1 MLALTS
7 RRLRRTAQ
15 RVFGWQ
21 RLRPAQLD
29 AMKGVM
35 KGRDVLAVMPTG
47 AGKSAVYQ
55 VPAVLLGG
63 PVVVVSPLI
72 ALQRDQMQS
81 LLDSGGLRAAA
92 INSAQKRSDN
102 ETAWARIS
110 ASSVDVVFLAPEQ
123 LAKPD
128 VAERLAA
135 VRPRLLVVDEAH
147 CVSSWG
153 HDFRPDYLRLR
164 HARER
169 LGNPPVLALTA
180 NAAAPVRR
188 DIAERLGMTDPL
200 EVVSGFD
207 RPNIH
212 LDVTAFQEEA
222 AKERFVVE
230 RAAVEEKPGIVYAAT
245 RRAADKYAKELA
257 ELGLAA
263 ASYHAGRPAAER
275 GETQDRFR
283 DGELDVVVAT
293 SAFGMGIDKADV
305 RFVLHASVPG
315 SLDAY
320 YQEIGRAGRDGAPA
334 RAILAYRSKDL
345 GLQRY
350 FAAGSP
356 DADALRR
363 VAERLRAEGAAMG
376 ATRLREACDLS
387 ATGLSAVLNLL
398 EETGAVTTG
407 RNGTRWTG
415 LTDDEKGGTPAG
427 TAKSTAEDDVE
438 AVVQRALAVDATH
451 RKLEQSRVDMMRGYA
466 ETSDCR
472 RRFLLGYFG
481 ETVPVPCGACGNCS
495 GPAPGAGHD
504 LREERGGAGR
514 RRSRGEGRTTAAG
527 VPADTRRSARL
538 RLRGGAAP
546 RSAADGPGTGA
557 SSAGRPAATAA
568 PAHPYL
574 PGVRVRHGQWGEG
587 EVMSEGDGKVTVLF
601 STVGYRT
608 LSLAVVTDRHLLD
621 TMP

>member
-1 MLALTS
+1 MLTLTS
-7 RRLRRTAQ
+7 RRLRGTAR

-21 RLRPAQLD
+21 HLRPAQLT
-29 AMKGVM
+29 AMKAVL

-81 LLDSGGLRAAA
+81 LLGSGALRAAA
-92 INSAQKRSDN
+92 INSAQRQSDN

-128 VAERLAA
+128 VTDRLAA

-180 NAAAPVRR
+180 SAAAPVRR
-188 DIAERLGMTDPL
+188 DIAERLGMNDPV
-200 EVVSGFD
+200 EIVAGFD

-212 LDVTAFQEEA
+212 LEVSAFQDAA

-230 RAAVEEKPGIVYAAT
+230 RAAVEEKPGILYAGTRKAADSYAAQLS
-245 RRAADKYAKELA
+245 D
-257 ELGLAA
+257 LGLAA
-263 ASYHAGRPAAER
+263 ASYHAGLSASER
-275 GETQDRFR
+275 RQTQDRFSS
-283 DGELDVVVAT
+283 GELDVVVAT
-293 SAFGMGIDKADV
+293 SAFGMGIDKANV

-334 RAILAYRSKDL
+334 RAILAYRPQDL
-345 GLQRY
+345 GLQRF
-350 FAAGSP
+350 FAAGAP

-363 VAERLRAEGAAMG
+363 VAERLRGEAGAVS
-376 ATRLREACDLS
+376 ATRLRASCELS
-387 ATGLSAVLNLL
+387 ATALSAVLNLL
-398 EETGAVTTG
+398 EEVGAVRTG
-407 RNGTRWTG
+407 RDGSRFTG
-415 LTDDEKGGTPAG
+415 VVDADGA
-427 TAKSTAEDDVE
+427 SAEDDVDT
-438 AVVQRALAVDATH
+438 AVRRALARHATH
-451 RKLEQSRVDMMRGYA
+451 RKLEQSRVDMMRGYS
-466 ETSDCR
+466 ETTDCR

-481 ETVPVPCGACGNCS
+481 DSAPVPCGACDNCTDPAAKPAHGLRRKRS
-495 GPAPGAGHD
+495 GKS
-504 LREERGGAGR
+504 GR
-514 RRSRGEGRTTAAG
+514 SYN
-527 VPADTRRSARL
+527 
-538 RLRGGAAP
+538 
-546 RSAADGPGTGA
+546 SAAWQRRWIRAGA
-557 SSAGRPAATAA
+557 RADASAGAVRAAEPAARPATDEHA
-568 PAHPYL
+568 YL
-574 PGVRVRHGQWGEG
+574 PGVRVRHDQWGEG
-587 EVMSEGDGKVTVLF
+587 EVMSEGDGKITVLF
-601 STVGYRT
+601 ESVGYRT
-608 LSLAVVTDRHLLD
+608 LSLAVVTDKQLLVALPD
-621 TMP
+621 APR

>member
-1 MLALTS
+1 MLTLTS
-7 RRLRRTAQ
+7 RRLRGVAR

-21 RLRPAQLD
+21 RLRPAQLA
-29 AMKGVM
+29 AMKAVL
-35 KGRDVLAVMPTG
+35 KGRDVLTVMPTG

-81 LLDSGGLRAAA
+81 LLGSGALRTAA
-92 INSAQKRSDN
+92 INSAQRRSDN

-128 VAERLAA
+128 VTDRLAA

-188 DIAERLGMTDPL
+188 DIAARLGMDDPV
-200 EVVSGFD
+200 EIVAGFD
-207 RPNIH
+207 RPNIR
-212 LDVTAFQEEA
+212 LEVSAFQDPA

-230 RAAVEEKPGIVYAAT
+230 RTAVEEKPGILYAGT
-245 RRAADKYAKELA
+245 RKAADSYAEQLSD
-257 ELGLAA
+257 LGLSA
-263 ASYHAGRPAAER
+263 ASYHAGLSAAER
-275 GETQDRFR
+275 REAQDRFSS
-283 DGELDVVVAT
+283 GELDVVVAT

-334 RAILAYRSKDL
+334 RAILAYRPQDL
-345 GLQRY
+345 GLQRF
-350 FAAGSP
+350 FAAGAP

-363 VAERLRAEGAAMG
+363 VAERLRGAAG
-376 ATRLREACDLS
+376 AVTATRLRADCALG
-387 ATGLSAVLNLL
+387 ATALSAVLNLL
-398 EETGAVTTG
+398 EEAGAVRTG
-407 RNGTRWTG
+407 RDGSRFT
-415 LTDDEKGGTPAG
+415 GTPGAC
-427 TAKSTAEDDVE
+427 ADD
-438 AVVQRALAVDATH
+438 AVDAAVRSALTVHATH
-451 RKLEQSRVDMMRGYA
+451 LKLEQSRVDMMRGYA
-466 ETSDCR
+466 ETTGCR

-481 ETVPVPCGACGNCS
+481 DSALVPCGACDSCAGPVAKPVS
-495 GPAPGAGHD
+495 GPGRERSEPAGQH
-504 LREERGGAGR
+504 ESTVR
-514 RRSRGEGRTTAAG
+514 RRRWGRWSRAG
-527 VPADTRRSARL
+527 ARV
-538 RLRGGAAP
+538 
-546 RSAADGPGTGA
+546 GA
-557 SSAGRPAATAA
+557 SAGAVRAAETATPPAVGEHA
-568 PAHPYL
+568 YL
-574 PGVRVRHGQWGEG
+574 PGVRVRHGRWGQG
-587 EVMSEGDGKVTVLF
+587 EVLSQGDGKITVLF
-601 STVGYRT
+601 ETVGYRT
-608 LSLAVVTDRHLLD
+608 LSLAVVTDKQLLVALPD
-621 TMP
+621 SPR

>member
-1 MLALTS
+1 MFALTS
-7 RRLRRTAQ
+7 RRLRGIAR

-21 RLRPAQLD
+21 QLRPAQLS
-29 AMKGVM
+29 AMKAVM

-81 LLDSGGLRAAA
+81 LLGSGALRAAA
-92 INSAQKRSDN
+92 INSAQRRSDN

-128 VAERLAA
+128 VTDRLAA

-164 HARER
+164 HARRR

-188 DIAERLGMTDPL
+188 DIAERLGMNDPV
-200 EVVSGFD
+200 EIVAGFD

-212 LDVTAFQEEA
+212 LEVTAFQDRA

-230 RAAVEEKPGIVYAAT
+230 RAAVEEKPGILYAGT
-245 RRAADKYAKELA
+245 RKAADSYAEQLSD
-257 ELGLAA
+257 LGLSA
-263 ASYHAGRPAAER
+263 ASYHAGLSAAER
-275 GETQDRFR
+275 GRTQDRFSS
-283 DGELDVVVAT
+283 GELDVVVAT
-293 SAFGMGIDKADV
+293 SAFGMGIDKANV

-334 RAILAYRSKDL
+334 RAILAYRSQDL
-345 GLQRY
+345 GLQRF
-350 FAAGSP
+350 FAAGAP
-356 DADALRR
+356 DTDALRR
-363 VAERLRAEGAAMG
+363 VAERLRAEAGAVP
-376 ATRLREACDLS
+376 ATRLRADCDLS
-387 ATGLSAVLNLL
+387 ATALSAVLNLL
-398 EETGAVTTG
+398 EEAGAVRTERDGSRFIGAVDGDGG
-407 RNGTRWTG
+407 RS
-415 LTDDEKGGTPAG
+415 D
-427 TAKSTAEDDVE
+427 DDVDT
-438 AVVQRALAVDATH
+438 VVQNALDVHATH
-451 RKLEQSRVDMMRGYA
+451 GRLEQSRVDMMRGYA
-466 ETSDCR
+466 ETTDCR

-481 ETVPVPCGACGNCS
+481 DSVTVPCGGCDNCADPLAKRAS
-495 GPAPGAGHD
+495 GLRRGRSGDAVRPDRAAVRRRRRTGSDARAGASAGAARAAESAGH
-504 LREERGGAGR
+504 
-514 RRSRGEGRTTAAG
+514 SAAG
-527 VPADTRRSARL
+527 EHA
-538 RLRGGAAP
+538 
-546 RSAADGPGTGA
+546 
-557 SSAGRPAATAA
+557 
-568 PAHPYL
+568 YL
-574 PGVRVRHGQWGEG
+574 PGVRVRHDRWGQG
-587 EVMSEGDGKVTVLF
+587 EVMSEGDGRITILF
-601 STVGYRT
+601 ESVGYRT
-608 LSLAVVTDRHLLD
+608 LSLAVVTDKRLLVAL
-621 TMP
+621 PGSPR

>member
-1 MLALTS
+1 MFAITS
-7 RRLRRTAQ
+7 RRLRGTAR

-21 RLRPAQLD
+21 QLRPAQLS
-29 AMKGVM
+29 AMKAVM

-81 LLDSGGLRAAA
+81 LLGSGVLRTAA
-92 INSAQKRSDN
+92 INSAQRRSDN

-128 VAERLAA
+128 VTDRLAA

-188 DIAERLGMTDPL
+188 DIAERLGMNDPV
-200 EVVSGFD
+200 EIVAGFD
-207 RPNIH
+207 RPNIR
-212 LDVTAFQEEA
+212 LEVSSFQDAA
-222 AKERFVVE
+222 AKERFVLE
-230 RAAVEEKPGIVYAAT
+230 RTAVEEKPGILYAGT
-245 RRAADKYAKELA
+245 RKAADSYAEQLSD
-257 ELGLAA
+257 LGLAA
-263 ASYHAGRPAAER
+263 ASYHAGLSAAER
-275 GETQDRFR
+275 RLAQDRFSS
-283 DGELDVVVAT
+283 GELDVVVAT
-293 SAFGMGIDKADV
+293 SAFGMGIDKANV

-334 RAILAYRSKDL
+334 RAILAYRPQDL
-345 GLQRY
+345 GLQRF
-350 FAAGSP
+350 FATGAP

-363 VAERLRAEGAAMG
+363 VAEFLRGEAGAVSATRLRAECELG
-376 ATRLREACDLS
+376 ATA
-387 ATGLSAVLNLL
+387 LSAVLNLL
-398 EETGAVTTG
+398 EETGAVRTG
-407 RNGTRWTG
+407 RDGSRFIG
-415 LTDDEKGGTPAG
+415 AVGVDGASADA
-427 TAKSTAEDDVE
+427 DVD
-438 AVVQRALAVDATH
+438 AVVRSALAVHATH
-451 RKLEQSRVDMMRGYA
+451 LKLERSRVDMMRGYA
-466 ETSDCR
+466 ETTECR

-481 ETVPVPCGACGNCS
+481 DSVPVPCGACDNCASPAAKPAS
-495 GPAPGAGHD
+495 G
-504 LREERGGAGR
+504 LRRGRSVDAGR
-514 RRSRGEGRTTAAG
+514 PDRAAARQRWWPRTGARSDTTAAG
-527 VPADTRRSARL
+527 SVRMAETVARPEADDHA
-538 RLRGGAAP
+538 
-546 RSAADGPGTGA
+546 
-557 SSAGRPAATAA
+557 
-568 PAHPYL
+568 YL
-574 PGVRVRHGQWGEG
+574 PGVRVSHDQWGRG
-587 EVMSEGDGKVTVLF
+587 EVMSEGDGKITILF
-601 STVGYRT
+601 ESVGYRT
-608 LSLAVVTDRHLLD
+608 LSLAVVTDKQLLVALPD
-621 TMP
+621 APR

>member
-1 MLALTS
+1 MFALTS
-7 RRLRRTAQ
+7 RRLRGTAR

-21 RLRPAQLD
+21 HLRPAQLS
-29 AMKGVM
+29 AMKAVM
-35 KGRDVLAVMPTG
+35 KGHDVLAVMPTG

-81 LLDSGGLRAAA
+81 LLGSGALRTAAV
-92 INSAQKRSDN
+92 NSAQRKSDN
-102 ETAWARIS
+102 ESSWARIS

-123 LAKPD
+123 LAKPEVTD
-128 VAERLAA
+128 RLAA

-188 DIAERLGMTDPL
+188 DIAERLGMNDPV
-200 EVVSGFD
+200 EIVAGFD
-207 RPNIH
+207 RPNIR
-212 LDVTAFQEEA
+212 LEVAAFQDAA

-230 RAAVEEKPGIVYAAT
+230 RAAVEEKPGILYAGT
-245 RRAADKYAKELA
+245 RKAADNYAEQLS

-263 ASYHAGRPAAER
+263 ASYHAGLSAAER
-275 GETQDRFR
+275 QEAQDRFSS
-283 DGELDVVVAT
+283 GELDVVVAT

-334 RAILAYRSKDL
+334 RAILAYRSQDL
-345 GLQRY
+345 GLQRF
-350 FAAGSP
+350 FATGAP

-363 VAERLRAEGAAMG
+363 VAEFLRGEGDAVSATRLRAECGIG
-376 ATRLREACDLS
+376 ATA
-387 ATGLSAVLNLL
+387 LSAVLNLL
-398 EETGAVTTG
+398 EETGAVRTG
-407 RNGTRWTG
+407 RKGSRYVG
-415 LTDDEKGGTPAG
+415 TDD
-427 TAKSTAEDDVE
+427 DVD
-438 AVVQRALAVDATH
+438 AVVRDALAVHATH
-451 RKLEQSRVDMMRGYA
+451 VKLERSRVDMMRGYA
-466 ETSDCR
+466 EATDCR

-481 ETVPVPCGACGNCS
+481 DAGPVPCGGCDNCT
-495 GPAPGAGHD
+495 GPAP
-504 LREERGGAGR
+504 ERSGGTDRPDKAPARQR
-514 RRSRGEGRTTAAG
+514 RW
-527 VPADTRRSARL
+527 TR
-538 RLRGGAAP
+538 
-546 RSAADGPGTGA
+546 TGA
-557 SSAGRPAATAA
+557 RAATPAEADRPAKPDA
-568 PAHPYL
+568 PDHAYL
-574 PGVRVRHGQWGEG
+574 PGVRVSHDQWGEG
-587 EVMSEGDGKVTVLF
+587 EVMSEGDGKITILF
-601 STVGYRT
+601 ESVGYRT
-608 LSLAVVTDRHLLD
+608 LSLAVVTNKQLLVAL
-621 TMP
+621 P